1 MRRSDCTASLKNK
14 ASTYAP
20 ILSMLDHYLLYISFS
35 SGASPKVDAG
45 GRAIT
50 IICRI
55 SPPCKI
61 YFGKCALSICIV
73 HIGKYR
79 NRCVCF
85 IELQLSGKQHKISKC
100 N

>member
-1 MRRSDCTASLKNK
+1 VHMRRSDCTASLKNK

-61 YFGKCALSICIV
+61 YFGKVCIK
-73 HIGKYR
+73 HLYSAYR
-79 NRCVCF
+79 
-85 IELQLSGKQHKISKC
+85 KIQESLC
-100 N
+100 MFY